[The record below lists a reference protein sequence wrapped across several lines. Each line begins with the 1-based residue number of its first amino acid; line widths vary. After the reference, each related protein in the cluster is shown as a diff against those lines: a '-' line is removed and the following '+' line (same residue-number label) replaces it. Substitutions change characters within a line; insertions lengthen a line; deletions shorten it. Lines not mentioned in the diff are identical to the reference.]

1 MLYYFQQVLFFFLAI
16 KLTALSFDTL
26 NSLQVFLPF
35 GSVDSSFPTVTLY
48 FMGGVAM
55 TVKPEN
61 YLLQQASVVSQP
73 AVYLIKCF

>member
-1 MLYYFQQVLFFFLAI
+1 
-16 KLTALSFDTL
+16 
-26 NSLQVFLPF
+26 
-35 GSVDSSFPTVTLY
+35 VTLY